1 MEGEFLPVS
10 QCYGKLIKKTHAER
24 LLELYN
30 TLPATKGETSGYSK
44 ERLDTLYK
52 VFCHSFSA
60 VIMYDAGIYVG
71 NALVLSCRNK
81 NSSFLPVEP
90 TDNERFWK
98 EATVGIITF
107 ELIEGEHLTCMT
119 GSYADKVAERIL
131 KEERL

>member
-1 MEGEFLPVS
+1 MEGVILPVS

-81 NSSFLPVEP
+81 NSSFYQLNP
-90 TDNERFWK
+90 
-98 EATVGIITF
+98 
-107 ELIEGEHLTCMT
+107 
-119 GSYADKVAERIL
+119 RIM
-131 KEERL
+131 KDFGKKPQWEI